1 MSRAIFPLFDLKWQ
15 GRTTTLEEGQEKLLQ
30 HPGKSAARLAPLHGP
45 IMLQPWSWAPLVLAG
60 TSGFLQS
67 EGDERPLYSDGLRGR
82 WAAWRILK
90 VLGKADLG
98 REGYSTRLAR
108 LTETCYNWIK
118 FRVEGTSLEFV
129 AGVFSRPEDTL
140 PWRGQELFLLR
151 AHNTATLR
159 SKELDYY
166 ELVVKDARPHSS
178 GMVLCHRVGS
188 AMGSLNDGN
197 VGQGLDVGDF
207 YMDGYIN

>member
-1 MSRAIFPLFDLKWQ
+1 VGFLPLEKKLTAASLLTNPVPHRLSPLFDLKWQ

-30 HPGKSAARLAPLHGP
+30 HLGKGAARLAPLHGP
-45 IMLQPWSWAPLVLAG
+45 IMPQPWSWAPLVLAG

-118 FRVEGTSLEFV
+118 FRVEGTS
-129 AGVFSRPEDTL
+129 PE
-140 PWRGQELFLLR
+140 LLR
-151 AHNTATLR
+151 GPSLDQRILSLGEDR
-159 SKELDYY
+159 SC
-166 ELVVKDARPHSS
+166 S
-178 GMVLCHRVGS
+178 C
-188 AMGSLNDGN
+188 
-197 VGQGLDVGDF
+197 
-207 YMDGYIN
+207 